1 MLKMG
6 SVFFNHE
13 NYISNP
19 PSPRITNV
27 FARHQIWLAK
37 PRLYGE
43 TGPSEKIRPVYI
55 LNPDIG
61 YGQVLVCPI
70 SGSTGG
76 LPIDLGNNRTSYI
89 EVLTLIHE
97 GFETFIDYMGV
108 APVEIQQEMDEL
120 MQFIIFG
127 GKKPESYHKYLKEK
141 YDPMTKNICNVTS
154 PKDKAYKRIRSS
166 FDGPATS
173 DFHLFKNAYVIN
185 DGDTTKESESQD
197 QITVTDHTSVTASTD
212 TTEDSAYDITYPF
225 KMTENDVRFL
235 STISMRDISHAALNN
250 LFGFNYTVGTLD
262 QMRYRL
268 KKGMK
273 NRVVESK
280 LISLSEKDVR
290 RGMTLLNSIRRNVK
304 YPNSSD
310 PFSITTFFGIRDP
323 KDGFLVREELIR
335 EILEEDLLSS
345 TQLFGVETKKA
356 LDMFAK
362 AYRSKILRIS

>member
-1 MLKMG
+1 MQKMG
-6 SVFFNHE
+6 SVFFDYE
-13 NYISNP
+13 RYISNP
-19 PSPRITNV
+19 PSPRVSNV

-37 PRLYGE
+37 PHLYGE

-185 DGDTTKESESQD
+185 DGDTTKEIENQAA
-197 QITVTDHTSVTASTD
+197 VTDHTSVIASTG

-225 KMTENDVRFL
+225 KMTENDVGFL

-273 NRVVESK
+273 NRVIESK
-280 LISLSEKDVR
+280 LISLSGEDVR
-290 RGMTLLNSIRRNVK
+290 RGKTLLNSIRRNVK

-310 PFSITTFFGIRDP
+310 PFSITTFFGIRNP